1 MNTFKNLLNNN
12 KKFVYL
18 IISVLVIAVI
28 IIVAVL
34 VNITNKGGRD
44 TSDMAGAT
52 IESRTDSQVLTES
65 TIDKSNINK
74 NEDNNETVSA
84 DNESTENSAE
94 NSGNDIAQED
104 DTEVTKETSQEQ
116 YISSDN
122 GGSDDEE
129 GVAADDNNV
138 NQEASSGH
146 IVYNADGSLNLQ
158 ESYWESYK
166 GWKEFQNAI
175 GSNSQFQQLISKA
188 QSKGIP
194 VSGRWSLVGA
204 SSKGS
209 PKDVQY
215 YIYPDG
221 LDYYYMFGYDGNDFY
236 FIKQYFMNIGY
247 VGDPASQNNF
257 DNNIVYKDDGTL
269 NLQESYWHY
278 EDSESLYKSIISTPE
293 FKQAINGF
301 RSSQIRYPKTSGKIT
316 AKTQQWIVVYPD
328 GSEYHFLFDGSKYC
342 RMPKWND

>member
-1 MNTFKNLLNNN
+1 MNTFKDFLINN
-12 KKFVYL
+12 KKYVYL
-18 IISVLVIAVI
+18 MISILVIAVI
-28 IIVAVL
+28 IIVAEF
-34 VNITNKGGRD
+34 VNITNKRSRD
-44 TSDMAGAT
+44 TLDTIEAA
-52 IESRTDSQVLTES
+52 IESRTVSQALTES
-65 TIDKSNINK
+65 TIDKSSINK
-74 NEDNNETVSA
+74 NEDDNETVSA
-84 DNESTENSAE
+84 DNESTENS
-94 NSGNDIAQED
+94 GNDIAQED
-104 DTEVTKETSQEQ
+104 AAEVSKETSQEQ

-138 NQEASSGH
+138 NQEAFSGH

-215 YIYPDG
+215 YIYPEG
-221 LDYYYMFGYDGNDFY
+221 FDYYYKFGYDGNDFY
-236 FIKQYFMNIGY
+236 FIKQYFMSIGY
-247 VGDPASQNNF
+247 VGDSASQNDF

-293 FKQAINGF
+293 FKQTINGF
-301 RSSQIRYPKTSGKIT
+301 RSSQIRYPKTSGKIN

>member
-1 MNTFKNLLNNN
+1 MNTLKDFLNNN
-12 KKFVYL
+12 KKYVYL
-18 IISVLVIAVI
+18 MISILVIAVI

-34 VNITNKGGRD
+34 VNIINKGNRD
-44 TSDMAGAT
+44 TSDTAGAT
-52 IESRTDSQVLTES
+52 IESRADSQVLTES

-74 NEDNNETVSA
+74 NGDNDKAVST
-84 DNESTENSAE
+84 DNESAE
-94 NSGNDIAQED
+94 NSDND
-104 DTEVTKETSQEQ
+104 VSNNKSQEQ

-122 GGSDDEE
+122 SGSDDEE

-138 NQEASSGH
+138 NQDVSSDH

-194 VSGRWSLVGA
+194 VSGRWSLVGEKGKNV
-204 SSKGS
+204 SKNGS

-221 LDYYYMFGYDGNDFY
+221 LDYYYMFKYDGDNFY
-236 FIKQYFMNIGY
+236 FNKQYFMSIGY
-247 VGDPASQNNF
+247 VGDSASQNNF
-257 DNNIVYKDDGTL
+257 DNNIVYKADGTL

-278 EDSESLYKSIISTPE
+278 EDSDSLYESIKSTPE

-301 RSSQIRYPKTSGKIT
+301 RSIQIRYPKTSGKIT

-328 GSEYHFLFDGSKYC
+328 GSEYHFLFDGYNYRK
-342 RMPKWND
+342 MPLWND

>member
-1 MNTFKNLLNNN
+1 MFGFL
-12 KKFVYL
+12 
-18 IISVLVIAVI
+18 
-28 IIVAVL
+28 
-34 VNITNKGGRD
+34 
-44 TSDMAGAT
+44 
-52 IESRTDSQVLTES
+52 E
-65 TIDKSNINK
+65 NK
-74 NEDNNETVSA
+74 NQDV
-84 DNESTENSAE
+84 
-94 NSGNDIAQED
+94 
-104 DTEVTKETSQEQ
+104 
-116 YISSDN
+116 SSD
-122 GGSDDEE
+122 
-129 GVAADDNNV
+129 
-138 NQEASSGH
+138 H

-175 GSNSQFQQLISKA
+175 GSNSQFQQLINKA

-221 LDYYYMFGYDGNDFY
+221 LDYYYMFKYDGDKFY
-236 FIKQYFMNIGY
+236 FNKQYFMSIGY
-247 VGDPASQNNF
+247 VGDSASQNNF
-257 DNNIVYKDDGTL
+257 DNNIVYKADGTL

-278 EDSESLYKSIISTPE
+278 EDSDSLYESIKSTPE

-301 RSSQIRYPKTSGKIT
+301 RSIQIRYPKTSGKIT

-328 GSEYHFLFDGSKYC
+328 GSEYHFLFDGYNYRK
-342 RMPKWND
+342 MPLWND